1 MPECRADTSD
11 SGSVPDKAGGVVDVG
26 ACNSQLLYTALQG
39 IGLEYASVVVEE
51 GDIPVSRH
59 ESYCAMM
66 EEAKNIKEWELSSY
80 KKHNK

>member
-39 IGLEYASVVVEE
+39 IGLEYASVVEQYGMSDNV
-51 GDIPVSRH
+51 VHVR
-59 ESYCAMM
+59 
-66 EEAKNIKEWELSSY
+66 
-80 KKHNK
+80 